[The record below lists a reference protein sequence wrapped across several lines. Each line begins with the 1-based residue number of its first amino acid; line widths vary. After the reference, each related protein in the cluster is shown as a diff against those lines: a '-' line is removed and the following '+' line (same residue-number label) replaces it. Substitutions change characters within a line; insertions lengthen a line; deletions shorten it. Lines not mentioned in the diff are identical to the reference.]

1 MTRLQLITRGD
12 DAGSCDSA
20 NRAIREA
27 CEQGILRN
35 VSVMVPGPA
44 FEAATAMFAD
54 MAGISLGLHVTL
66 NAEWDGPK
74 WGPVLPPARV
84 PSLVDNRGYFTSTP
98 SVLHAR
104 GVDIEQIMAEVGAQ
118 LDRARVHGLN
128 IQYLDEHMG
137 VGWLPGLRERLA
149 VLAQREGLVDAHRF
163 PGLPAESSGEKA
175 DKMAAAWI
183 ARIAGAAPG
192 AYVLVT
198 HPGHDDEDMRH
209 FYHAGLTP
217 GQVAR
222 ERDAERGALINPQ
235 LRQWLQE
242 NDVEVIRY
250 TDAPAPISGR

>member
-1 MTRLQLITRGD
+1 MTRLCLITRG

-27 CEQGILRN
+27 CKHGMLRN

-44 FEAATAMFAD
+44 FAEAAAMFAD
-54 MAGISLGLHVTL
+54 LPGICLGLHVTL
-66 NAEWDGPK
+66 NAEWNGPK

-84 PSLVDNRGYFTSTP
+84 PSLVDDKGFFTSAP

-104 GVDIEQIMAEVGAQ
+104 GVDIEQIMSEVEAQ
-118 LDRARVHGLN
+118 LDRARAHGLD

-149 VLAQREGLVDAHRF
+149 QLAQREGLVDAHGF
-163 PGLPAESSGEKA
+163 PSLPAAPAGERDSDVVATWKT
-175 DKMAAAWI
+175 
-183 ARIAGAAPG
+183 RITHAAPG
-192 AYVLVT
+192 TTYVLVT
-198 HPGHDDEDMRH
+198 HPGHDNAEMRH

-222 ERDAERGALINPQ
+222 ERDAERRALTNPQ
-235 LRQWLQE
+235 LRQWLQ
-242 NDVEVIRY
+242 DSSVEVIRY
-250 TDAPAPISGR
+250 TEAAPSSSGR